1 MIDHLYQHHPCHDCP
16 FRKDTWIVLAE
27 ITDKLRAD
35 TFVCHNQREKQCS
48 GHMIFWGKS
57 NKFVLMAYVIGIE
70 LELLGSELLFENI
83 DDLETH
89 HMEECR

>member
-1 MIDHLYQHHPCHDCP
+1 
-16 FRKDTWIVLAE
+16 
-27 ITDKLRAD
+27 
-35 TFVCHNQREKQCS
+35 
-48 GHMIFWGKS
+48 
-57 NKFVLMAYVIGIE
+57 MAYVIGIE